1 MSFESELEELN
12 AEIEANPLDYVT
24 LIERGNLYAEAG
36 HYQKAIKDYSAALK
50 LAPDCALAWDN
61 RGITRLYLLDY
72 YPALA
77 DFSQALNY
85 DPTYFYALANRAY
98 VYALLEKPEWALEDA
113 QQALKL
119 CPELA

>member
-12 AEIEANPLDYVT
+12 SEIKANLLDYVP

-36 HYQKAIKDYSAALK
+36 HYQEAIDDYGAALD

-61 RGITRLYLLDY
+61 RGVARLYLLDY

-77 DFSQALNY
+77 DFSQALNC
-85 DPTYFYALANRAY
+85 DQTYFYALANRAY
-98 VYALLEKPEWALEDA
+98 VYALLEKPT
-113 QQALKL
+113 
-119 CPELA
+119 